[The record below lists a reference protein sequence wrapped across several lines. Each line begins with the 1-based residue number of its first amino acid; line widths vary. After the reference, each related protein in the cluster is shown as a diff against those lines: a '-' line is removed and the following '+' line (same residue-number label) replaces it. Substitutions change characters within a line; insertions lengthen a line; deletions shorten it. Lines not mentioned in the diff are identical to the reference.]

1 MENNVQNNVEN
12 NVQKDDKKSKKL
24 LLIILGMIVVAA
36 IIILLL
42 LGLGD
47 KKGDGEKVSAT
58 PKVEK
63 VSVDTRS
70 LLMKSGETVKLT
82 TSKENAEFSSSNPEV
97 ATVDATGNVTAVK
110 KGNALITITLGEE
123 KAYCGVIVDGMG
135 TMVDITKQKA
145 KVIFSDVLLEE
156 PEAITSLAVDISENA
171 YYLAQPYATTSY
183 EILPSDIVVSKVA
196 KNEEGTWAT
205 TDWMRFYESGTGT
218 IAIEKDGIDTY
229 LLLESNGTYYGSGN
243 TLSSVKWE
251 SEGFG
256 QEEYGTIYNF
266 SEVSGSASPA
276 VDSWNDM
283 VVVYDNVKKSYL
295 FYDRNSLQSGEDA
308 VYLHEAVCANGQQPV
323 AGVDD
328 SQGFYNA
335 TIRDFAVA
343 DGYIYQI
350 CGSSSMYVSVFDL
363 NGTLQYCYRVPDYAE
378 DMEVRMPGGIACEAG
393 KVYIAVGSHNSS
405 YYLGNVWMFE

>member
-1 MENNVQNNVEN
+1 MEEKQTKKKNWLPLAIVAGVAVIIVLVLGIFIYNKDGGDIKVPTASTKENLVTVE
-12 NVQKDDKKSKKL
+12 Q
-24 LLIILGMIVVAA
+24 
-36 IIILLL
+36 
-42 LGLGD
+42 
-47 KKGDGEKVSAT
+47 
-58 PKVEK
+58 
-63 VSVDTRS
+63 RS
-70 LLMKSGETVKLT
+70 LLMKSGETSVLTVKG
-82 TSKENAEFSSSNPEV
+82 KDAKYASSNPDV
-97 ATVDATGNVTAVK
+97 VKVDDTGKVTALK
-110 KGNALITITLGEE
+110 KGNALITISVGEE

-135 TMVDITKQKA
+135 TMVDISKQKA

-156 PEAITSLAVDISENA
+156 PGAITSLAVDIAENA

-183 EILPSDIVVSKVA
+183 GVLPSDVVVSKVS
-196 KNEEGTWAT
+196 KNKDNAWAT

-229 LLLESNGTYYGSGN
+229 LLLESNGSYYGSGN

-251 SEGFG
+251 SEKFE

-276 VDSWNDM
+276 IDSWNGLIAI
-283 VVVYDNVKKSYL
+283 YDNSKKTYM
-295 FYDRNSLQSGEDA
+295 FYDRESLQSGE
-308 VYLHEAVCANGQQPV
+308 EAVCLHEVVCENGQQPV
-323 AGVDD
+323 AGVDE

-350 CGSSSMYVSVFDL
+350 SGSSSIYVSVFDL
-363 NGTLQYCYRVPDYAE
+363 NGTLQYCYRVPDYIE
-378 DMEVRMPGGIACEAG
+378 DMEARMPGGIACEAG
-393 KVYIAVGSHNSS
+393 KVYIAVGSNDSS

>member
-1 MENNVQNNVEN
+1 MGEKQTKKKNWLPLAIVAGVAVVIVLVLGIFIYN
-12 NVQKDDKKSKKL
+12 KD
-24 LLIILGMIVVAA
+24 G
-36 IIILLL
+36 
-42 LGLGD
+42 GD
-47 KKGDGEKVSAT
+47 KKVPTASTKENLVT
-58 PKVEK
+58 VEQ
-63 VSVDTRS
+63 RS
-70 LLMKSGETVKLT
+70 LLMKSGESSVLTVKG
-82 TSKENAEFSSSNPEV
+82 KDVKYASSNPDV
-97 ATVDATGNVTAVK
+97 VKVDDTGKVTAVK
-110 KGNALITITLGEE
+110 KGNALITISVGEE
-123 KAYCGVIVDGMG
+123 KSYCGVIVDGIG
-135 TMVDITKQKA
+135 SMVDISKQKA
-145 KVIFSDVLLEE
+145 KVVFSDVLLEE
-156 PEAITSLAVDISENA
+156 PEAITSLAVDIAANA
-171 YYLAQPYATTSY
+171 YYLAQPYATSSY
-183 EILPSDIVVSKVA
+183 EVLPSDIVVSKVS
-196 KNEEGTWAT
+196 KNEENVWAT

-256 QEEYGTIYNF
+256 QEEYGTVYNF

-276 VDSWNDM
+276 VDSWNDI

-295 FYDRNSLQSGEDA
+295 FYDRESLQSGEEA
-308 VYLHEAVCANGQQPV
+308 VYLHEAVCANGQEPV
-323 AGVDD
+323 AGVDE

-350 CGSSSMYVSVFDL
+350 CGSSSIYVSVFDL
-363 NGTLQYCYRVPDYAE
+363 NGTLQYCYRVPDYAA

-393 KVYIAVGSHNSS
+393 KVYIAVGSQNSS

>member
-1 MENNVQNNVEN
+1 MEEKQT
-12 NVQKDDKKSKKL
+12 KKKNWLPLAIVASVAVIIVL
-24 LLIILGMIVVAA
+24 ILGIF
-36 IIILLL
+36 IYNKD
-42 LGLGD
+42 GGD
-47 KKGDGEKVSAT
+47 KKVPTASTKQDLVT
-58 PKVEK
+58 VEQ
-63 VSVDTRS
+63 RS
-70 LLMKSGETVKLT
+70 LLMKSGETQTLTVKG
-82 TSKENAEFSSSNPEV
+82 KDVKFASSNETV
-97 ATVDATGNVTAVK
+97 AKVDETGKVTAIS

-123 KAYCGVIVDGMG
+123 TEYCGVIVDGMG

-156 PEAITSLAVDISENA
+156 PGEITSLAVDIVANA
-171 YYLAQPYATTSY
+171 YYLAQPYASTSY
-183 EILPSDIVVSKVA
+183 EILPSDIVVSKVSRNE
-196 KNEEGTWAT
+196 KNAWAT

-243 TLSSVKWE
+243 TLSKVKWE

-256 QEEYGTIYNF
+256 QEEYGTTYGF
-266 SEVSGSASPA
+266 SEVSGSASPT
-276 VDSWNDM
+276 VDTWNNM
-283 VVVYDNVKKSYL
+283 VVIYDNAKKSYL
-295 FYDRNSLQSGEDA
+295 FYDRESLQSGEEA
-308 VYLHEAVCANGQQPV
+308 VYLHEAVCENGQEAV
-323 AGVDD
+323 AGLDE

-350 CGSSSMYVSVFDL
+350 CGSSSIYVSVFDL

-393 KVYIAVGSHNSS
+393 KVYIAVGSQNSS

>member
-1 MENNVQNNVEN
+1 MEEKQTKKKNWLPLAIVAGVAVIIVLVLGIFIYNKDGGDIKVPTASTKENLVTVE
-12 NVQKDDKKSKKL
+12 Q
-24 LLIILGMIVVAA
+24 
-36 IIILLL
+36 
-42 LGLGD
+42 
-47 KKGDGEKVSAT
+47 
-58 PKVEK
+58 
-63 VSVDTRS
+63 RS
-70 LLMKSGETVKLT
+70 LLMKSGETSVLTVKG
-82 TSKENAEFSSSNPEV
+82 KDAKYASSNPDV
-97 ATVDATGNVTAVK
+97 VKVDDTGKVTALK
-110 KGNALITITLGEE
+110 KGNALITISVGEE

-135 TMVDITKQKA
+135 TMVDISKQKA

-156 PEAITSLAVDISENA
+156 PGAITSLAVDIAENA

-183 EILPSDIVVSKVA
+183 EVLPSDVVVSKVS
-196 KNEEGTWAT
+196 KNKDNAWAT

-229 LLLESNGTYYGSGN
+229 LLLESNGSYYGSGN

-251 SEGFG
+251 SEKFE

-276 VDSWNDM
+276 IDSWNGLIAI
-283 VVVYDNVKKSYL
+283 YDNSKKTYM
-295 FYDRNSLQSGEDA
+295 FYDRESLQSGE
-308 VYLHEAVCANGQQPV
+308 EAVCLHEVVCENGQQPV
-323 AGVDD
+323 AGVDE

-350 CGSSSMYVSVFDL
+350 SGSSSIYVSVFDL
-363 NGTLQYCYRVPDYAE
+363 NGILQYCYRVPDYME

-393 KVYIAVGSHNSS
+393 KVYIAVGSNNSS